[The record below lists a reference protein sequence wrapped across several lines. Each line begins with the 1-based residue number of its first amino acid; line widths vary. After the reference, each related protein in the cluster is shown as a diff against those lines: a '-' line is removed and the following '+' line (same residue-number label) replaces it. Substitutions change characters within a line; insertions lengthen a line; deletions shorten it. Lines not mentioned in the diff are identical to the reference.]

1 MEYMV
6 CNFFHVHA
14 QLLMLYIVSERT
26 NMSTCASEGGWQLTS
41 ARGEGEEGRVWRRKG
56 ENGGGVTWEEGGCT
70 KLEAATLPALTWD
83 GTFKHG
89 FLKRLLLFLHLNF
102 KRPSSPLI
110 ILFCFQG
117 FSTNVSRRP
126 LATPG
131 FNLLLS
137 WSHLQREAPPPRPPP
152 PPPPPRWL
160 FVKKNKTLFLG
171 KEIKLLQ
178 QKWNIGWLTIDFHR
192 FFISK
197 SCHNIQIGVLFCQ

>member
-1 MEYMV
+1 MRRRG
-6 CNFFHVHA
+6 F
-14 QLLMLYIVSERT
+14 
-26 NMSTCASEGGWQLTS
+26 EGGK
-41 ARGEGEEGRVWRRKG
+41 GRT
-56 ENGGGVTWEEGGCT
+56 GGGRVTWEEGGCT

-89 FLKRLLLFLHLNF
+89 FLKRLLLFLHLSF

-117 FSTNVSRRP
+117 FSTIVSRRP

-137 WSHLQREAPPPRPPP
+137 WSHLQREAPPPLPSPSSSSQVT
-152 PPPPPRWL
+152 L
-160 FVKKNKTLFLG
+160 CKKKTKTLFFG

-178 QKWNIGWLTIDFHR
+178 QK
-192 FFISK
+192 
-197 SCHNIQIGVLFCQ
+197 